1 MGQGMR
7 QGARRGGATTPANTV
22 RPGSGAN
29 AQYNSGASQIRPF
42 DDEDL
47 FVED

>member
-1 MGQGMR
+1 MR
-7 QGARRGGATTPANTV
+7 QGARRGDATTPANTV

-29 AQYNSGASQIRPF
+29 VQYDSGESKIRPF